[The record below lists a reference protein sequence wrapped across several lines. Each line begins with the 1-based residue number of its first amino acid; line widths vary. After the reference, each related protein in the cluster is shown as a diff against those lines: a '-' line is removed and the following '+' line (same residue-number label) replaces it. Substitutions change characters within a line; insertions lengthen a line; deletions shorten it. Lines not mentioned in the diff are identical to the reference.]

1 MLRTRSHGA
10 VSFPASPARPDG
22 PNRQGE
28 HPYAITYAQRLVL
41 DRVNRGLQ
49 LGDLATDEVV
59 GPLLDADLVTEKVR
73 DGRLV
78 GWELTDEGKA
88 ALEAARQMLPPG
100 WSRGVFRNSYKFAS
114 PRATF
119 VIQADAND
127 LEWGLE
133 LAEAKV
139 ALYRHLIAEASR

>member
-10 VSFPASPARPDG
+10 VSFPASARPDG

-28 HPYAITYAQRLVL
+28 HPSISYAQRLVL
-41 DRVNRGLQ
+41 DRVQRGLQ

-59 GPLLDADLVTEKVR
+59 GPLLDADLVTETMR

-78 GWELTDEGKA
+78 GWELTDEGRA
-88 ALEAARQMLPPG
+88 VLEAHRQMLPPG
-100 WSRGVFRNSYKFAS
+100 WSRGIFPSTYRFKGQ
-114 PRATF
+114 RATS
-119 VIQADAND
+119 VTTVDPDD
-127 LEWGLE
+127 LECGLE